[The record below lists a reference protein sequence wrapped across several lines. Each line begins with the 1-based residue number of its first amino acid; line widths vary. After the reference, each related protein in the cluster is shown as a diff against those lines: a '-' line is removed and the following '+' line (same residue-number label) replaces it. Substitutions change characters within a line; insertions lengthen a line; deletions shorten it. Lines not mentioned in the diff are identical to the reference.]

1 MKQNKFTRFIKSIPT
16 KIWFILGAVVAI
28 FFFLNDFD
36 LVDIQKTAIILAA
49 GIDRK
54 EDSGYT
60 LTAQIAVPKGV
71 DRTTGGTSSVN
82 FIAEGETIADCVSD
96 IYCKTGWVPKFVFC
110 NLIVLGEDTVKE
122 NVFDALDFFLRN
134 EYMSDGCYV
143 AMSEGSAEDLLTSTS
158 AISDTTSQAIAK
170 LFSDANVNS
179 GKAMKMSLREFA
191 IGYHGVTKSGYMP
204 FIRQHKQESS
214 ENGGGGGGQQQ
225 GGGGGQEEEK
235 IYCAERTALFYEG
248 KQVGLLDPDETFAFS
263 LLEGKIFNGF
273 LLTEENGKPVSLTV
287 LNDEGGVSLDTK
299 GAPKVTV
306 KIDLTVRLF
315 NRSIPAEMED
325 VARNEVS
332 DELKENAKK
341 VVEELAQRVFEVSR
355 QSGCDLFKL
364 NQALYRSSAKKYE
377 EWKDTL
383 LSVVPTTYE
392 ININNAK

>member
-1 MKQNKFTRFIKSIPT
+1 MKQNKFTRFLKSIPT
-16 KIWFILGAVVAI
+16 KLWLVLGIIVAV

-49 GIDRK
+49 GIDRNPD
-54 EDSGYT
+54 DSYT

-82 FIAEGETIADCVSD
+82 FIAEGDTIADCVSD

-110 NLIVLGEDTVKE
+110 NLIVLGEETVKK

-158 AISDTTSQAIAK
+158 AIADTTSQAITK
-170 LFSDANVNS
+170 LFSGANVKS

-204 FIRQHKQESS
+204 YIRQHKQENESS
-214 ENGGGGGGQQQ
+214 GGSSGQ
-225 GGGGGQEEEK
+225 GGGGSAQQEEEK

-248 KQVGLLDPDETFAFS
+248 KQVGLLEPEETFAFS
-263 LLEGKIFNGF
+263 LLEGKIFNGY

-287 LNDEGGVSLDTK
+287 LSDKGGVSLDTK
-299 GAPKVTV
+299 GTPKVKV
-306 KIDLTVRLF
+306 KVDITVRLF
-315 NRSIPAEMED
+315 NRAIPAEMED

-341 VVEELAQRVFEVSR
+341 YVEKMAQRVFEISR
-355 QSGCDLFKL
+355 ESGCDLFKL
-364 NQALYRSSAKKYE
+364 NQTLYRSSVKKYE

-383 LSVVPTTYE
+383 LSAVPATYE
-392 ININNAK
+392 ITVDTAK